1 MLIIASS
8 NGAISI
14 DRAMRTLRN
23 GGSALDAVE
32 IGIRAVEAN
41 PEEHSVGYN
50 GYPNILGE
58 LELDASIMDGRTL
71 NSGAVALMR
80 GYPYAISVA
89 RQVMERE
96 LPHVLLAGE
105 GAERFAHEIGAEK
118 WESMLTDEI
127 KAVWRERLRTS
138 SEGGVGRVETD
149 RRHSPV
155 TNDTPELTDKTPLL
169 DWVKLATDPER
180 VEGTVNFIAIDSA
193 GDIASGVSTS
203 GWAWKY
209 PGRIGDSPIIGAGNY
224 ADNRYCACACT
235 GMGEMAIRAGTA
247 RSLVLY
253 LKTGMS
259 LGEAARQAMIDLR
272 DLGGDFIGGMNL
284 IALDRDGEHIGMSS
298 RAGGSYIYQTE
309 DMDTFQ
315 ERERE
320 VVEIPARWGGVARE

>member
-8 NGAISI
+8 NGAIGMDQAI
-14 DRAMRTLRN
+14 RALKN

-32 IGIRAVEAN
+32 IGIRLVEAS
-41 PEEHSVGYN
+41 PKEHSVGYN

-71 NSGAVALMR
+71 DSGAVALLR

-105 GAERFAHEIGAEK
+105 GAERFAR
-118 WESMLTDEI
+118 EI
-127 KAVWRERLRTS
+127 KAEQWDAMLTAEIVDVWREGLKA
-138 SEGGVGRVETD
+138 VGTTQWVARQSD
-149 RRHSPV
+149 II
-155 TNDTPELTDKTPLL
+155 PEITYETPLL
-169 DWVKLATDPER
+169 DLVTLATDPER
-180 VEGTVNFIAIDSA
+180 VEGTVNFIAIDGN

-209 PGRIGDSPIIGAGNY
+209 PGRIGDSPIIGAGNF
-224 ADNRYCACACT
+224 ADNRYGACACT

-253 LKTGMS
+253 LKTGMP
-259 LGEAARQAMIDLR
+259 LREAARQAMMDLR
-272 DLGGDFIGGMNL
+272 GLGGEFIGGMNL
-284 IALDRDGEHIGMSS
+284 IALDRNGEHVGISS
-298 RAGGSYIYQTE
+298 RAGAGYIYQTA
-309 DMDTFQ
+309 DMNSY
-315 ERERE
+315 EECERE
-320 VVEIPARWGGVARE
+320 VVRIPGRWAGAARD

>member
-8 NGAISI
+8 NGAIGI
-14 DRAMRTLRN
+14 DRAMRTLKN
-23 GGSALDAVE
+23 GGNALDAVE

-89 RQVMERE
+89 RQIMERV
-96 LPHVLLAGE
+96 LPHVLLAGA

-118 WESMLTDEI
+118 CESMLTDEI
-127 KAVWRERLRTS
+127 KAVWRKRLAASTESR
-138 SEGGVGRVETD
+138 D
-149 RRHSPV
+149 IP
-155 TNDTPELTDKTPLL
+155 DLTDETPLL
-169 DWVKLATDPER
+169 EWVRLATDPER
-180 VEGTVNFIAIDSA
+180 VRGTVNFIAIDSG
-193 GDIASGVSTS
+193 GDIAAGVSTS

-224 ADNRYCACACT
+224 ADNRFGACACT
-235 GMGEMAIRAGTA
+235 GMGEMAIRAGSA

-253 LKTGMS
+253 LKMGMS
-259 LGEAARQAMIDLR
+259 LQEAARQAMIDLR
-272 DLGGDFIGGMNL
+272 DLGGDYIGGMNL
-284 IALDRDGEHIGMSS
+284 IALDRDSNHIGMSS
-298 RAGGSYIYQTE
+298 RPGGGYIYQTE
-309 DMDTFQ
+309 DMDIFQ
-315 ERERE
+315 ECERE
-320 VVEIPARWGGVARE
+320 VVTIPMRWAGEARE